1 MRFHLFPFR
10 TEKLSS
16 LTPMVLH
23 LSCGRV
29 GSRLFKVRS
38 QGLTFFLLF
47 QCVEGG
53 AAPLLFA
60 LPSPCDGVG
69 SVKLSCRMTA
79 VMRAGLPE
87 ERPDCRAGSVGCG
100 LFPYRLDSSAE
111 VAPSDTAVS
120 HSTRTARFCQA
131 RPLFSTCGLVRKL
144 AFEMKRLF
152 FQQALFP
159 FQGKRCSIAGE
170 A

>member
-38 QGLTFFLLF
+38 QGLTFF
-47 QCVEGG
+47 VVSVRGGG

-60 LPSPCDGVG
+60 RLLLPPPCVG
-69 SVKLSCRMTA
+69 ACSVKLSCRMTA

-87 ERPDCRAGSVGCG
+87 ELPDCRAGSVGRR
-100 LFPYRLDSSAE
+100 LFPYRLASSAE
-111 VAPSDTAVS
+111 VAPSDMAVS

-131 RPLFSTCGLVRKL
+131 LSPVFYMRLGSVARFRNEEIVFSTGFIPVS
-144 AFEMKRLF
+144 
-152 FQQALFP
+152 
-159 FQGKRCSIAGE
+159 GKKVLHCR
-170 A
+170 